1 MELCILIVQNSIT
14 SSLIGSNLGHDRVG
28 LLRVSLR
35 VGKNGK
41 LISDCQLGARS
52 EQIIGGIG
60 TVEPRWVCVALLTVV
75 NVVASASS
83 QSRGI
88 GCRRSSGIISCAISI
103 NHSLLG

>member
-52 EQIIGGIG
+52 EQIVGGIG

-75 NVVASASS
+75 NVVASASG

-103 NHSLLG
+103 NRSLIG